1 MLALISKGEEEI
13 YWGSEGDVNIFSPT
27 LLREEF
33 SDVLVW
39 DEERG
44 ELRNNEKTQQRA
56 ELTSHRSGIYI
67 RQRGEEERV

>member
-1 MLALISKGEEEI
+1 MLETISRGEEEI

-44 ELRNNEKTQQRA
+44 ELRNNEKTQQ
-56 ELTSHRSGIYI
+56 
-67 RQRGEEERV
+67 

>member
-1 MLALISKGEEEI
+1 MLETISRGEEEI
-13 YWGSEGDVNIFSPT
+13 YWGCEGDVNIFSPT

-44 ELRNNEKTQQRA
+44 ELRNNEKTQQ
-56 ELTSHRSGIYI
+56 
-67 RQRGEEERV
+67 